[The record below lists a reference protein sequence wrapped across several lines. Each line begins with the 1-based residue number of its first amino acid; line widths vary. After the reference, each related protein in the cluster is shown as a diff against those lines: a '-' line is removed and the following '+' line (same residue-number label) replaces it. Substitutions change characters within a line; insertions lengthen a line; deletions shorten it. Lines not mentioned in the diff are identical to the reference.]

1 MSADVSLLDLSFVL
15 VVLVLLMVVATWI
28 ARLIGAMQP
37 VGGARNTELD
47 PELVELLDKKAHLL
61 EDLRDLEL
69 DYKMGKVNEHD
80 YRTQR
85 ARLEPEAVKVIKA
98 LEARGANG
106 PAEDDDDD
114 DDDDDE

>member
-1 MSADVSLLDLSFVL
+1 MSLLDLTFVL
-15 VVLVLLMVVATWI
+15 VVLVLLMVAATWI

-37 VGGARNTELD
+37 AGGVRNTELD

-85 ARLEPEAVKVIKA
+85 ARLEPEAVRVIKE
-98 LEARGANG
+98 LEARGANAI
-106 PAEDDDDD
+106 PEDDDH
-114 DDDDDE
+114 DDDE